1 MLIPNYDDVKSA
13 QNRIIDYVFRTPMF
27 QYPRLS
33 EALQT
38 DIWIKHENYQPIG
51 SFKLRGS
58 INLMSQMSSIDL
70 KRGMIT
76 ASSGNHGQAVAYAS
90 RIFGAKCVICVPIG
104 ANESKVSAIRSMGAE
119 VRFVGEYYDQTA
131 EFAHSFAKSEGFY
144 YVDGIQEPAIIAGA
158 GTYTLEILEEHP
170 DTDVIIVPT
179 GGGSG
184 ACGACIAGKAINSDL
199 EIIAVQSA
207 NASAAYESWKNKK
220 LTESPMLT
228 IAEGLA
234 TSKGYDLPQKI
245 LKDLLD
251 DFVLVED
258 LEMSKAIRMYLEMCH
273 TLVEHA
279 GAASLAGA
287 INMKDRLQGK
297 KVVLVLSGGNISIEQ
312 LKGILDNSSCD

>member
-1 MLIPNYDDVKSA
+1 
-13 QNRIIDYVFRTPMF
+13 
-27 QYPRLS
+27 
-33 EALQT
+33 
-38 DIWIKHENYQPIG
+38 
-51 SFKLRGS
+51 
-58 INLMSQMSSIDL
+58 
-70 KRGMIT
+70 MIT

-90 RIFGAKCVICVPIG
+90 RIFGATCVICVPIG

-119 VRFVGEYYDQTA
+119 VSFVGEYYDQTA

-279 GAASLAGA
+279 GAASLAAA

-297 KVVLVLSGGNISIEQ
+297 KVVLVLSGGNISTEQ
-312 LKGILDNSSCD
+312 LKGILDNSSYDY

>member
-1 MLIPNYDDVKSA
+1 MLIPTYDDVKSA
-13 QNRIIDYVFRTPMF
+13 QNRIIDYVFRTPVF

-58 INLMSQMSSIDL
+58 INLMSQMSSFDL

-90 RIFGAKCVICVPIG
+90 RIFGATCVICVPIG

-158 GTYTLEILEEHP
+158 GTYTLEILEDHP

-184 ACGACIAGKAINSDL
+184 ACGACIAGKGINSDL

-220 LTESPMLT
+220 LTESPMQT

-234 TSKGYDLPQKI
+234 TSKGYDLPQNI

-279 GAASLAGA
+279 GAASLAAA

-297 KVVLVLSGGNISIEQ
+297 KVVLVLSGGNISTEQ
-312 LKGILDNSSCD
+312 LKGILDNSSYD

>member
-13 QNRIIDYVFRTPMF
+13 QNRIIDYVFRTPVF

-58 INLMSQMSSIDL
+58 INLMSQMSSFDL

-90 RIFGAKCVICVPIG
+90 RIFGATCVICVPIG

-158 GTYTLEILEEHP
+158 GTYTLEILEDHP

-184 ACGACIAGKAINSDL
+184 ACGACIAGKGINSDL

-220 LTESPMLT
+220 LTESPMQT

-234 TSKGYDLPQKI
+234 TSKGYDLPQNI

-279 GAASLAGA
+279 GAASLAAA

-297 KVVLVLSGGNISIEQ
+297 KVVLVLSGGNISTEQ

>member
-38 DIWIKHENYQPIG
+38 DIWIE
-51 SFKLRGS
+51 
-58 INLMSQMSSIDL
+58 
-70 KRGMIT
+70 RGMIT

-90 RIFGAKCVICVPIG
+90 RIFGAGCVICVPIG

-131 EFAHSFAKSEGFY
+131 EIAHSFAKSEGFY

-158 GTYTLEILEEHP
+158 GTYTLEILEDHP

-184 ACGACIAGKAINSDL
+184 ACGACIAGKGINSDL

-220 LTESPMLT
+220 LTESPMLS

-279 GAASLAGA
+279 GAASLAAA

-312 LKGILDNSSCD
+312 LKGILDNSSYD

>member
-1 MLIPNYDDVKSA
+1 MLIPTYDDVKSA
-13 QNRIIDYVFRTPMF
+13 QNRIIDYVFRTTVF

-58 INLMSQMSSIDL
+58 INLMSQMSSFDL

-90 RIFGAKCVICVPIG
+90 RIFGATCVICVPIG

-131 EFAHSFAKSEGFY
+131 EIAHSFAKSEGFY

-158 GTYTLEILEEHP
+158 GTYTLEILEDHP

-184 ACGACIAGKAINSDL
+184 ACGACIAGKGINSDL

-220 LTESPMLT
+220 LTESPMQT

-234 TSKGYDLPQKI
+234 TSKGYDLPQNI

-279 GAASLAGA
+279 GAASLAAA

-297 KVVLVLSGGNISIEQ
+297 KVVLVLSGGNISTEQ
-312 LKGILDNSSCD
+312 LKGILDNSSYD

>member
-1 MLIPNYDDVKSA
+1 MHYHRP
-13 QNRIIDYVFRTPMF
+13 
-27 QYPRLS
+27 
-33 EALQT
+33 
-38 DIWIKHENYQPIG
+38 
-51 SFKLRGS
+51 
-58 INLMSQMSSIDL
+58 
-70 KRGMIT
+70 
-76 ASSGNHGQAVAYAS
+76 
-90 RIFGAKCVICVPIG
+90 
-104 ANESKVSAIRSMGAE
+104 
-119 VRFVGEYYDQTA
+119 
-131 EFAHSFAKSEGFY
+131 
-144 YVDGIQEPAIIAGA
+144 
-158 GTYTLEILEEHP
+158 LEILEEHP

-220 LTESPMLT
+220 LTESPMLS

-279 GAASLAGA
+279 GAASLAAA

-297 KVVLVLSGGNISIEQ
+297 KVVLVLSGGNISTEQ
-312 LKGILDNSSCD
+312 LKGILDNSSYD